1 MSDYYNND
9 EIMSSVDDVLKK
21 LSIMED
27 KLDKLQLQLD
37 DMEANQ

>member
-21 LSIMED
+21 LSIIED